1 LFCTRNG
8 ADYGVFI
15 NTGLQYDGSDAGA
28 RVSEAVS
35 WGKMQVNSSYV
46 KVFSEASLV
55 FPLLVA

>member
-1 LFCTRNG
+1 
-8 ADYGVFI
+8 VFI